1 MSLCSVERDLKM
13 GHGDLCVSRHFEL
26 GSIERIPQVSLDFA
40 LSSSGQYHSIIHQ
53 KRRSSCAQPPGC
65 WTALDSQARVASSS
79 SFVDNLGTVALVYSM
94 CALVTEAKARAQ
106 GGLILYPCF
115 AYKCPDQIIAN
126 RLPLHCYR
134 T

>member
-1 MSLCSVERDLKM
+1 MERDLKM

-65 WTALDSQARVASSS
+65 WTALDSRARVASSS
-79 SFVDNLGTVALVYSM
+79 SFVDNFSTVALVYSV
-94 CALVTEAKARAQ
+94 CALVTQAEARAQ
-106 GGLILYPCF
+106 
-115 AYKCPDQIIAN
+115 
-126 RLPLHCYR
+126 
-134 T
+134 